1 MFRLSGLPQ
10 IDAAEEKRRVRE
22 GVKTNVFSFI
32 VLCAAIRIG
41 RQFSLFYLLCIR
53 CNSTVTE
60 VRSFECFGYLRL
72 DSI

>member
-1 MFRLSGLPQ
+1 MFRLSGGLPQ

-41 RQFSLFYLLCIR
+41 KQLLQRDNAIHM
-53 CNSTVTE
+53 
-60 VRSFECFGYLRL
+60 
-72 DSI
+72 